1 MSAGY
6 SFNNVTDYGTI
17 NVLAKYPD
25 VIQERDMHC
34 RVPMHPWDVS
44 IGFDGSPLSD
54 EVNTNHS
61 FLSYGALIKNM
72 GEKCFVTGTFSDVHS
87 DKRLLMATAD
97 DLEKILSYLES
108 LL

>member
-1 MSAGY
+1 
-6 SFNNVTDYGTI
+6 
-17 NVLAKYPD
+17 
-25 VIQERDMHC
+25 
-34 RVPMHPWDVS
+34 
-44 IGFDGSPLSD
+44 
-54 EVNTNHS
+54 
-61 FLSYGALIKNM
+61 M